1 MSMTEMRAWKLR
13 SGSDDKTVREV
24 LETGMVRLD
33 YEVPGLRLDLTR
45 EELITMVRSH
55 NPARSK

>member
-1 MSMTEMRAWKLR
+1 MSMTEMCAWKLR
-13 SGSDDKTVREV
+13 PGSDDKTVREV

-33 YEVPGLRLDLTR
+33 SEVPGLRLDMTR
-45 EELITMVRSH
+45 EELIKMVRSH